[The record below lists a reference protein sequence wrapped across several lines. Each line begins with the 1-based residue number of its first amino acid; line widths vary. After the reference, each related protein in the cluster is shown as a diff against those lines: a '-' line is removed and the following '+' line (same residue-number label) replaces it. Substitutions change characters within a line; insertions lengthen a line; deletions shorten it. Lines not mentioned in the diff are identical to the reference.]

1 MKETPMSAKPRLRVA
16 EPDPILDLPVPLP
29 PIPVT
34 VTIDEH
40 GVVVSRDPVKVPWLF
55 AGNIIFTIEGDDTFQ
70 NPGVTFTTPSNAP
83 FVVSLTL
90 DKFCVVTAVNDIA
103 AQTVTSIGAY
113 HYTLNLNSGKGPFRF
128 DPTVEND
135 SPPPPPVD

>member
-1 MKETPMSAKPRLRVA
+1 MSALPLLRVA
-16 EPDPILDLPVPLP
+16 EEDPVPVPLVPQP

-34 VTIDEH
+34 VLANGNE
-40 GVVVSRDPVKVPWLF
+40 VLLSLDPVPVPWLF

-70 NPGVTFTTPSNAP
+70 NPGITFTTPLDAP

-90 DKFCVVTAVNDIA
+90 DKVCVVSAVNDNP
-103 AQTVTSIGAY
+103 AQTISTIGPY
-113 HYTLNLNSGKGPFRF
+113 HYTLNLRSGNVPLNP

-135 SPPPPPVD
+135 SPPPPPFGN

>member
-16 EPDPILDLPVPLP
+16 EPDPIPALAVPLP

-40 GVVVSRDPVKVPWLF
+40 GVTVSRDPVKVPWLF

-70 NPGVTFTTPSNAP
+70 NTGVTFTTPSNAP
-83 FVVSLTL
+83 FVISLNL
-90 DKFCVVTAVNDIA
+90 DKFCVVTAVND
-103 AQTVTSIGAY
+103 
-113 HYTLNLNSGKGPFRF
+113 
-128 DPTVEND
+128 
-135 SPPPPPVD
+135 